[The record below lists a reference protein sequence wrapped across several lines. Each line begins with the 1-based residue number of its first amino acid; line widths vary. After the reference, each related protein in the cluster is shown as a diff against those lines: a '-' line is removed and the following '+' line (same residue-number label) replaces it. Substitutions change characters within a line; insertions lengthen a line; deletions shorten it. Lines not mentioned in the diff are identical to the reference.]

1 MRDGRRGEAGRAGA
15 RASVIGFVPLPD
27 PQRLYR
33 GAVQAE
39 IRQLD
44 LTPFA
49 REEFDL
55 TYEPVDL
62 DLDPVEAARRLV
74 ARSFMGHGSTAVAL
88 RRKTGFRSDRG
99 HRTPS
104 EDWAK
109 LPSAMWAIVDRLKG
123 VVIENRPADQLIR
136 RFDGPSTL
144 IYADPP
150 YLHGTRSQKRVE
162 GALEHA
168 YAHEMTD
175 EQHEQLLDLL
185 LGVESMVVLSG
196 YGHPLY
202 DERLRGWDRIEIETH
217 ADGARPRTEVLWI
230 NAAATAA
237 FGLFGVAS

>member
-1 MRDGRRGEAGRAGA
+1 
-15 RASVIGFVPLPD
+15 
-27 PQRLYR
+27 
-33 GAVQAE
+33 
-39 IRQLD
+39 
-44 LTPFA
+44 
-49 REEFDL
+49 
-55 TYEPVDL
+55 
-62 DLDPVEAARRLV
+62 
-74 ARSFMGHGSTAVAL
+74 
-88 RRKTGFRSDRG
+88 
-99 HRTPS
+99 
-104 EDWAK
+104 
-109 LPSAMWAIVDRLKG
+109 MWAIVDRLKG